1 MSLICLYK
9 EVFVRMLPGYQ
20 GNFSNILDEL
30 KNDTNELKTKFCKLE
45 SYLDI
50 SRNVNEKP
58 TDKLV
63 VIEQKCHA
71 NEQYSK
77 KEYLETSRVLA
88 KSRR

>member
-1 MSLICLYK
+1 
-9 EVFVRMLPGYQ
+9 MLPGYQ